1 MKVRLKYLL
10 FLFFLNP
17 LIILGGCNSEYAF
30 DGTKE
35 TLPVTPP
42 VTPPVDATL
51 IEITVTPSP
60 VLVYEGRTQQLVA
73 MAKYDDGTEKDVSD
87 SATWEIVG
95 DPTIATVSTSGLLT
109 GDVKGDT
116 ELTASNNGITSNT
129 VNITVCDL
137 TGPCLDIFDTGS
149 GKLFTNSPS
158 VAYLDIIGGSA
169 ANAIYA
175 ESDPNG
181 RFYLFNWNNANAL
194 CATYSTHSIGGRTNW
209 RLATRDELKGELYD
223 EFGNMLT
230 ARGWPIMF
238 QYWSET
244 PYPYAP
250 SYYYILFFDTG
261 YVGNTILD
269 TQLYASCVSEP

>member
-1 MKVRLKYLL
+1 MKTRLKYLL
-10 FLFFLNP
+10 FLFFLTP

-30 DGTKE
+30 DGTKD
-35 TLPVTPP
+35 
-42 VTPPVDATL
+42 TPPVDATL

-95 DPTIATVSTSGLLT
+95 DPTIATISTSGLLT

-158 VAYLDIIGGSA
+158 VAYLDRIGGSA
-169 ANAIYA
+169 ANAIYT
-175 ESDPNG
+175 ESAPNG

-194 CATYSTHSIGGRTNW
+194 CATYNTHSIGERTNW
-209 RLATRDELKGELYD
+209 RLATSDELKGELYD
-223 EFGNMLT
+223 EFGNMFT

-244 PYPYAP
+244 PYEYA
-250 SYYYILFFDTG
+250 SLYYYMFYYILFFDTG

-269 TQLYASCVSEP
+269 TELYASCVSEP